1 MIFPLKN
8 ILTFI
13 ECVLNKDFCQKI
25 SRDNSYAKWTFC
37 LLCRVFMINEFHMY
51 LFLKVLFFSFQLAT
65 SQNRVYLQSGNL
77 MLNITDKDFDSNLEN
92 LKRR

>member
-1 MIFPLKN
+1 
-8 ILTFI
+8 
-13 ECVLNKDFCQKI
+13 
-25 SRDNSYAKWTFC
+25 
-37 LLCRVFMINEFHMY
+37 MINEFHMY

>member
-1 MIFPLKN
+1 MIFTLKN

-51 LFLKVLFFSFQLAT
+51 LFLNVFFFLSVGYFSKPCLLAIWQLDAEYY
-65 SQNRVYLQSGNL
+65 R
-77 MLNITDKDFDSNLEN
+77 
-92 LKRR
+92 

>member
-1 MIFPLKN
+1 
-8 ILTFI
+8 
-13 ECVLNKDFCQKI
+13 
-25 SRDNSYAKWTFC
+25 
-37 LLCRVFMINEFHMY
+37 MINEFHMY
-51 LFLKVLFFSFQLAT
+51 LFLKGFFPFQLAT